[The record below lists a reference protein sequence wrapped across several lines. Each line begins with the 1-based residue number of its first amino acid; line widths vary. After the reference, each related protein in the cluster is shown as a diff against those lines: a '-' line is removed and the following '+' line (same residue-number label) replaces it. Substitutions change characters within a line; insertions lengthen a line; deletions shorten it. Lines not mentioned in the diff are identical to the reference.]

1 MSKKLDPKY
10 VRQLERD
17 VRATMK
23 RIKENKVEKKKEWIP
38 YEWTQAL
45 GRRLGMAVS
54 QWGTDAV
61 SQWWFRSH
69 SRDELIG
76 ILRELEDGED
86 PYKDHRMIGGTDLHH
101 RERMSHVV
109 ARDDRDKELGLHV
122 DDGEFRDPPED
133 RGVYF
138 EEPI

>member
-17 VRATMK
+17 VLATVK
-23 RIKENKVEKKKEWIP
+23 RIKQPKVEKKKEWIP

-45 GRRLGMAVS
+45 RRRLGMAVS
-54 QWGTDAV
+54 RWGTDMN
-61 SQWWFRSH
+61 H

-86 PYKDHRMIGGTDLHH
+86 PYKDHRRIGGADLHH

-109 ARDDRDKELGLHV
+109 ARDDRDRELGFHV
-122 DDGEFRDPPED
+122 DTGEFRDPPED

-138 EEPI
+138 EEFI